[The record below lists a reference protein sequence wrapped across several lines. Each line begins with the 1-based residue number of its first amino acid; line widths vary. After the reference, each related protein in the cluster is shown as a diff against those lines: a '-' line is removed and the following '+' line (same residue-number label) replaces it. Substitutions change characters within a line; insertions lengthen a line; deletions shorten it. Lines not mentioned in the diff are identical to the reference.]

1 MAQDDDSPPPRE
13 IDLIDEWLEH
23 ALSERPLRP
32 YDGHESPAPR
42 LVQELEDFYLAE
54 AQAVEGRLERVRQ
67 RLEDYLPAQERGP
80 ELLPEA
86 VLVSGH
92 ERREHHMKE
101 SGPLFRERRHMKD
114 TWFLFLERRHWS
126 ARLSTLVAAVL
137 LFAVVGGMVFGLV
150 LVRHGG
156 KTNPGSQSPVAT
168 DTPFVIPTPTEKPAG
183 SDLSISQI
191 AMKDANQ
198 GWATGY
204 RFPIVNDAPPV
215 ILHTS
220 DGGVHWANV
229 SPARSALRPSASNAL
244 ARPLSNGASVRTEDF
259 LTGSV
264 AWELILPNHL
274 YKTVDGGQ
282 TWQEATV
289 PGDAIRQFTF
299 LDAQNGWVITE
310 DAGAVVVFRTTNG
323 GATWTRMQHS
333 GSAFRLQDAFWGV
346 RFISKTTGW
355 AVFIN
360 NTVGRSAVIYKT
372 TDSGA
377 TWRYQQ
383 IALPAGV
390 IPPVFPSAPVF
401 FNDHEGMME
410 VMFADVRSLRSDA
423 VTLPNSGGSP
433 EGLYVTHNGGASW
446 DGPIVLNGL
455 EFPNFVDAL
464 HGWALNST
472 GSALLTTSDSGRHWT
487 PVNASPNFNQIEEL
501 SFVSGQ
507 VGWALKFEQAT
518 QSDLLL
524 KTVDGGQ
531 TWTQLNVSISN

>member
-1 MAQDDDSPPPRE
+1 MAQDDDPPTPRE
-13 IDLIDEWLEH
+13 VDPIDEWLEH
-23 ALSERPLRP
+23 ALSERSLQPGERYNAP
-32 YDGHESPAPR
+32 VPR
-42 LVQELEDFYLAE
+42 LIQELEGLYLEE

-67 RLEDYLPAQERGP
+67 RLEDYLPMQQGRP
-80 ELLPEA
+80 EPLPEA
-86 VLVSGH
+86 VLVSGR
-92 ERREHHMKE
+92 EREDYQMKE
-101 SGPLFRERRHMKD
+101 SRSEFGERRPMKD
-114 TWFLFLERRHWS
+114 AWYLFLERRHWP

-137 LFAVVGGMVFGLV
+137 LFAVVGGMIFGLV
-150 LVRHGG
+150 LVRHGS
-156 KTNPGSQSPVAT
+156 KTNPGSQSPIAT
-168 DTPFVIPTPTEKPAG
+168 ATPFVLPTATPAG
-183 SDLSISQI
+183 SNLSISQI

-204 RFPIVNDAPPV
+204 QFPIVNNAPPI

-229 SPARSALRPSASNAL
+229 SPVHSALQASASNAL
-244 ARPLSNGASVRTEDF
+244 ARPFSNGASVRTEDF
-259 LTGSV
+259 LTGLV

-274 YKTVDGGQ
+274 FKTADGGQ
-282 TWQEATV
+282 TWQEETI

-310 DAGAVVVFRTTNG
+310 DAGAVVVFRTTDG
-323 GATWTRMQHS
+323 GATWTRMQHN

-346 RFISKTTGW
+346 RFISQTTGW

-383 IALPAGV
+383 IALPAGA
-390 IPPVFPSAPVF
+390 IAPIFPSAPVF
-401 FNDHEGMME
+401 FNDHEGVME
-410 VMFADVRSLRSDA
+410 VMFADFRSLRSNA
-423 VTLPNSGGSP
+423 LTIPASGGSP

-446 DGPIVLNGL
+446 DGPIILSGQQ
-455 EFPNFVDAL
+455 FPDFIDAL
-464 HGWALNST
+464 HGWALNSNV
-472 GSALLTTSDSGRHWT
+472 SALLITSDSGRHWT
-487 PVNASPNFNQIEEL
+487 QVMTSPNFNQIEEL
-501 SFVSGQ
+501 SFVSSQ

-531 TWTQLNVSISN
+531 TWTQLNMSISA